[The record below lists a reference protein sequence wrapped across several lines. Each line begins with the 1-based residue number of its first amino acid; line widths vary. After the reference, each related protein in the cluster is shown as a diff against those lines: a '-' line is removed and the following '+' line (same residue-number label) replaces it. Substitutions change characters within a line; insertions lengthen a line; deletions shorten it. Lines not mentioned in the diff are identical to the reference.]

1 VLDLKSLYP
10 MAMMTINASP
20 ETKDPNGELRAPN
33 GVRFKKFPDGL
44 VRKIQAKFLRERDEL
59 KKERNKYPFDSPEY
73 KILNMKQDVVKVN
86 MNSYYGVSA
95 NLMFRLNDRD
105 VGSAITSVGREI
117 LEYNKELVEG
127 EGFQIAQADTDGLA
141 IKIPKELGREGT
153 MATAKR
159 LEKLLNDSYPLF
171 AKYAL
176 NADTSYFSVKFEK
189 LYERFF
195 SGGKKKR
202 YAGLLVW
209 KEGRCRR
216 A

>member
-1 VLDLKSLYP
+1 
-10 MAMMTINASP
+10 
-20 ETKDPNGELRAPN
+20 
-33 GVRFKKFPDGL
+33 
-44 VRKIQAKFLRERDEL
+44 L